1 MKKNKTV
8 EISPEV
14 RNIRELVEFSTKK
27 YADNVAYKYKKDM
40 NKKPVEYIE
49 KTYEQVGKDVK
60 ALSTALLNEGF
71 AGKRISVIGGNRYE
85 WCLSYFAI
93 TSAGIVVAPM
103 DKALPEVEIA
113 SLVQRSEIEAVIF
126 EEKHLEIFKKLKND
140 FSKNLKT

>member
-14 RNIRELVEFSTKK
+14 RNIRELVEFSSKK

-71 AGKRISVIGGNRYE
+71 AGKRIGRKRY
-85 WCLSYFAI
+85 CC
-93 TSAGIVVAPM
+93 
-103 DKALPEVEIA
+103 
-113 SLVQRSEIEAVIF
+113 
-126 EEKHLEIFKKLKND
+126 N
-140 FSKNLKT
+140 